1 MNAVIAACCA
11 APLVAIGVYDLQSW
25 LERWDYERH
34 REDWRANLRYV
45 EVVAIGPILDEGL
58 TFNPSTLAAR
68 WLLGAEE
75 MIHNRAM
82 AHLTMGAT
90 TTMKDANGRG

>member
-34 REDWRANLRYV
+34 RED
-45 EVVAIGPILDEGL
+45 
-58 TFNPSTLAAR
+58 
-68 WLLGAEE
+68 
-75 MIHNRAM
+75 
-82 AHLTMGAT
+82 
-90 TTMKDANGRG
+90 